1 MDMFFS
7 ELDNAMVS
15 LSNAYLNT
23 DYFGTKRQILAIVA
37 TDFSRSTLK
46 AYFPG
51 VTDDLIKEARK
62 HAYNNG
68 KYEGVFIVSKYL
80 RSCFR

>member
-1 MDMFFS
+1 M
-7 ELDNAMVS
+7 NTAMMS
-15 LSNAYLNT
+15 LSNAYSNT

-37 TDFSRSTLK
+37 TDFPASTLK

-68 KYEGVFIVSKYL
+68 KYESVFVASKD
-80 RSCFR
+80 RKHCSR